1 MNKKLIRLT
10 ESDLHKIVKESVK
23 RVLNEDETNEVE
35 DTIVYLSKE
44 FTEKVLE
51 IKWGNDNSTNDN
63 YEYDRKILMKLF
75 YDAIHQVM

>member
-1 MNKKLIRLT
+1 MKQRIKLT
-10 ESDLHKIVKESVK
+10 ESDLHRIVKESIK

-35 DTIVYLSKE
+35 DAIIYLSKE